1 MRERRRFETR
11 AVHSGE
17 RRAGQR
23 DRQKKSG
30 DFFPIS
36 TPIYASTTFSHP
48 DIETTDRVLG
58 GEEPGY
64 SYARW
69 GNPTVVALEEA
80 LATLEGSG
88 RAFTF
93 ASGMAAVHAA
103 LTATELGPGAT
114 VLAAEQLYG

>member
-1 MRERRRFETR
+1 MNQPRRFETR

-17 RRAGQR
+17 RRPKGQNGPE
-23 DRQKKSG
+23 DG
-30 DFFPIS
+30 TFFPIS

-69 GNPTVVALEEA
+69 GNPSVVAFEEA
-80 LATLEGSG
+80 LASLEAPEGEA

-93 ASGMAAVHAA
+93 ASGMAALHAA
-103 LTATELGPGAT
+103 LAATELGPGAT
-114 VLAAEQLYG
+114 VL